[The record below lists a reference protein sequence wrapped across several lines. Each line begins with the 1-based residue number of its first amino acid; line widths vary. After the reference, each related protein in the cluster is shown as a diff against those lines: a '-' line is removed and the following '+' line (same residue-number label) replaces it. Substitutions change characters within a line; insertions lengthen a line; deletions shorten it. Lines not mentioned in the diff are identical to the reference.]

1 MNREQIIRMARE
13 AGLANPHEVVHAY
26 CELKLTDHLEH
37 FAALVAAV
45 EREKVAAWMMQSGYA
60 TGHGDTIEDF
70 LKELDWQ
77 AMERERKACA
87 QICVGLADK
96 TDLGAYGMLVAN
108 TCANEILT
116 RGQA

>member
-1 MNREQIIRMARE
+1 MSNEEIIRMANDVGIKGPAPARQGFKMY
-13 AGLANPHEVVHAY
+13 ASPDR
-26 CELKLTDHLEH
+26 LKR
-37 FAALVAAV
+37 FAALVASA

>member
-1 MNREQIIRMARE
+1 MNRDDVTRMARE
-13 AGLANPHEVVHAY
+13 AGFVGM
-26 CELKLTDHLEH
+26 DGEH
-37 FAALVAAV
+37 GALRRFAALVASA